1 MARAARRSTDEVRAR
16 IINAAAAEFSANGYA
31 NSTVRAVAAEAGV
44 SHSVLHRHF
53 PTKEELFSA
62 ALVAPFLR
70 FFEDLATVW
79 DDDPG
84 RTWTDAELT
93 HELVTHMYT
102 NLSEYRLNLADLLM
116 VRESDRDLLREVRQ
130 GLDGVRIK
138 LQGLEKRGARARQW
152 TAAPPRRARQPD
164 DRRARGRA
172 CRAAPVPIEWQKQR
186 GRRAHREC
194 DQRPPERRLDGLV
207 RHACQEAA
215 YPDVVSAV

>member
-1 MARAARRSTDEVRAR
+1 
-16 IINAAAAEFSANGYA
+16 
-31 NSTVRAVAAEAGV
+31 VRAVAAEAGV

-79 DDDPG
+79 DDDPE

-138 LQGLEKRGARARQW
+138 LQGLEKRGARARGSG
-152 TAAPPRRARQPD
+152 PPRHL
-164 DRRARGRA
+164 
-172 CRAAPVPIEWQKQR
+172 AAHGNRMIAALVA
-186 GRRAHREC
+186 GLVVL
-194 DQRPPERRLDGLV
+194 RPFLSNGENSEDDGLIANATDALLNGV
-207 RHACQEAA
+207 WT
-215 YPDVVSAV
+215 D